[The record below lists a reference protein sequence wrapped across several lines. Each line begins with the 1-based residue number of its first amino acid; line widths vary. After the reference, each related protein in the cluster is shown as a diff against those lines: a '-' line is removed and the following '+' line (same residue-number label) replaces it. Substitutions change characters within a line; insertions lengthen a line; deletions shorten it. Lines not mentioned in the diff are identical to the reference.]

1 MSQRSASGASSHILH
16 QQLFEPNRM
25 SYQSQRIRARQDEQ
39 PTSVAL
45 KELGTA
51 TSSVVPVLEVDP
63 VTLTRRLETRPDDVF
78 GGRPLER
85 THTLRMLESRSDI
98 PRNAISII
106 ATAPVTRVVDSI
118 LSYCDIS

>member
-51 TSSVVPVLEVDP
+51 ASSVVPGQLLNDCP
-63 VTLTRRLETRPDDVF
+63 SSSL
-78 GGRPLER
+78 
-85 THTLRMLESRSDI
+85 
-98 PRNAISII
+98 
-106 ATAPVTRVVDSI
+106 APVPTRQRCGWR
-118 LSYCDIS
+118 LPP